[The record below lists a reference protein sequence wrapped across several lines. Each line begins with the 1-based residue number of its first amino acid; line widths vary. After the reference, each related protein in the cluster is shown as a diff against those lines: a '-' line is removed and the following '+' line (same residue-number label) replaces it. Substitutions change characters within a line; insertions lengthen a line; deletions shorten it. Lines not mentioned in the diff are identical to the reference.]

1 MRLSL
6 VPRSSRPGGD
16 PPEPPDP
23 PNSERGYS
31 EPDPDA
37 HKLPFVA
44 NRTDWGKAATFLM
57 SQVNKYNNPPTLF
70 QRGNGMVEM
79 VTEPETVDDI
89 EVPAGGMIKV
99 DAARLAKRM
108 EESVRCVKET
118 KSEYYPTPMPLG
130 PAKSALIDPGRYDL
144 PELREVIHIPLM
156 LTDGTVVDTPGF
168 DPRSKRFL
176 VLPTGFRVIPRPPP
190 SKEAAIEAYGHLDN
204 LLKDFPFANAASR
217 KNALGCLFG
226 MAGKKLINAPYPL
239 VLVNAPGG
247 DTRGGNGKTLLCH
260 ALIGIAHGIEIHFN
274 IWPKGENALRKQLI
288 ANVVVAQPATL
299 FDNLPTNACLDLG
312 PLNSWLTGKKVQDR
326 AMGHSSNIFGDL
338 RGHQTFA
345 NGNGITFR
353 GESGRRCVE
362 ILLDKPPRNH
372 VYEYPFLHKHI
383 LNHPSEISAWL
394 LTILE
399 SWWVITQLDGK
410 APGVGQ
416 TPIIKS
422 FEPWSMFTGSVMCV
436 CDAGQDYLANFGEG
450 VNDEDT
456 AAAELDFFELLE
468 SIFHS
473 DWVTAGELWE
483 VIDDLLQDGPNHVP
497 PLESFLP
504 GSLADAVTNMSD
516 DKPERSVIG

>member
-1 MRLSL
+1 
-6 VPRSSRPGGD
+6 
-16 PPEPPDP
+16 
-23 PNSERGYS
+23 
-31 EPDPDA
+31 
-37 HKLPFVA
+37 
-44 NRTDWGKAATFLM
+44 
-57 SQVNKYNNPPTLF
+57 
-70 QRGNGMVEM
+70 
-79 VTEPETVDDI
+79 
-89 EVPAGGMIKV
+89 
-99 DAARLAKRM
+99 
-108 EESVRCVKET
+108 
-118 KSEYYPTPMPLG
+118 
-130 PAKSALIDPGRYDL
+130 
-144 PELREVIHIPLM
+144 
-156 LTDGTVVDTPGF
+156 
-168 DPRSKRFL
+168 
-176 VLPTGFRVIPRPPP
+176 
-190 SKEAAIEAYGHLDN
+190 
-204 LLKDFPFANAASR
+204 
-217 KNALGCLFG
+217 
-226 MAGKKLINAPYPL
+226 
-239 VLVNAPGG
+239 
-247 DTRGGNGKTLLCH
+247 
-260 ALIGIAHGIEIHFN
+260 
-274 IWPKGENALRKQLI
+274 
-288 ANVVVAQPATL
+288 
-299 FDNLPTNACLDLG
+299 
-312 PLNSWLTGKKVQDR
+312 
-326 AMGHSSNIFGDL
+326 
-338 RGHQTFA
+338 
-345 NGNGITFR
+345 
-353 GESGRRCVE
+353 VE